1 MIWVQHILFWIGL
14 NEIINKNKEEKTKM
28 IWYSLLG
35 SVILDFD
42 LVFSM
47 INLWYIWHKTLTH
60 SLLFVSILFLINY
73 LFFRKYLI
81 FSYAAFLHLLCDIF
95 VWWKIFI
102 YWFWKDKNF
111 WISYNTPSILDPT
124 KDLFLYYFIISSF
137 IILFYLLKNKVKNLF
152 VLFLFFLAFSADI
165 YYFLIK

>member
-14 NEIINKNKEEKTKM
+14 NEILNKDKEEKTKM
-28 IWYSLLG
+28 IWFSLLG

-60 SLLFVSILFLINY
+60 SLLFVLILFLTNY
-73 LFFRKYLI
+73 VFFRKYLI
-81 FSYAAFLHLLCDIF
+81 FSYATLLHLLCDIF
-95 VWWKIFI
+95 VWWKVFI
-102 YWFWKDKNF
+102 YWFWKDINY
-111 WISYNTPSILDPT
+111 WISYNAPYIFDPT
-124 KDLFLYYFIISSF
+124 KDLFLYYFFISSL
-137 IILFYLLKNKVKNLF
+137 IILFYFIKNKIKNIF